1 MYFVFTFIFIEEFMV
16 HGGDAHAMSEAQ
28 DPSRTTRHKTKKD
41 GLNGTGDTL
50 EAAAPED
57 RSPNWDNDAG
67 MSIHE

>member
-1 MYFVFTFIFIEEFMV
+1 
-16 HGGDAHAMSEAQ
+16 MSEAQ